1 MKFVPSWSTAYGIQA
16 AARLDASGRYCTVA
30 APEPAKPP
38 RPAVSLSSYRINYY
52 IQGDAG
58 TCYSHSPKQ
67 MAEVIAKGKGY
78 DAFPISRRL
87 IAWATK
93 QMEDGGNPADGGSP
107 TDAIVTMTTK
117 GVGLAHEDLFP
128 YTTDRNQLA
137 RRPGQEVFADATK
150 SHLIA
155 PVRASS
161 LEEIIRLID
170 AGYPVAN
177 GWPAPSTL
185 QQPGAT
191 FIDSIGSILGGHSVL
206 IWGYIKKGVI
216 DDHTWFELENWWELM
231 YRPLPP
237 SIAKLVEGYEPVRP
251 DRTSSVMMR
260 DDVYVQLCNLDGYAE
275 HVSGTDLDGVIRG
288 VVVKSPSF
296 GEILL

>member
-1 MKFVPSWSTAYGIQA
+1 MKFVPSWSPAYGIQA
-16 AARLDASGRYCTVA
+16 AARLAASGRYCTVA
-30 APEPAKPP
+30 APEPDKPT
-38 RPAVSLSSYRINYY
+38 RPAVSLSRYRLNYY
-52 IQGDAG
+52 VQGDAG

-67 MAEVIAKGKGY
+67 MAEVIARAKGY
-78 DAFPISRRL
+78 SPFPISRRL

-93 QMEDGGNPADGGSP
+93 QMEDRGNPADGGSP
-107 TDAIVTMTTK
+107 TDAVVTMSTR
-117 GVGLAHEDLFP
+117 GVGLAREDLCP
-128 YTTDRNQLA
+128 YTTDRNTLA
-137 RRPGQEVFADATK
+137 RRPGQEVFDDAVK

-161 LEEIIRLID
+161 LDEVIRLID

-177 GWPAPSTL
+177 GFPAPSSL
-185 QQPGAT
+185 MKQGAT

-206 IWGYIKKGVI
+206 LWGYIKKGVI
-216 DDHTWFELENWWELM
+216 DDHLWVEMEGWWDLM

-237 SIAKLVEGYEPVRP
+237 SIAKLVDGYEPVRP
-251 DRTSSVMMR
+251 DRTSSAWMR
-260 DDVYVQLCNLDGYAE
+260 DDIYIQLCNLDGYAE

-296 GEILL
+296 NEILL